1 MFRAVQPGGRPTP
14 STGHGASNVSRVDDE
29 YTVRVRELLPRL
41 HRTAYLL
48 CADWHRADDL
58 VQSTITRL
66 YVKWRRA
73 RTANSLDAYVRAML
87 VRQFLGEQRTGWRS
101 RVRVTD
107 TVPETAGAGVDV
119 DAGVDVRRALAAVPP
134 RQRATLV
141 LRFYCDLT
149 VEQTAEIL
157 GCSTGN
163 VKSQTS
169 RGLDALRRILGP
181 VSDVQGE
188 GALL

>member
-1 MFRAVQPGGRPTP
+1 MSRA
-14 STGHGASNVSRVDDE
+14 DDE
-29 YTVRVRELLPRL
+29 YTTRVRELLPRL
-41 HRTAYLL
+41 RRTAYLL

-58 VQSTITRL
+58 VQATITRL

-73 RTANSLDAYVRAML
+73 QAADHLDAYVRAML
-87 VRQFLGEQRTGWRS
+87 IRQFLGEERTGWWS

-107 TVPETAGAGVDV
+107 RVPEAAGTDDDV
-119 DAGVDVRRALAAVPP
+119 DTGMDVRRALAAVPP
-134 RQRATLV
+134 RQRAALV

-157 GCSTGN
+157 GCSTGT

-169 RGLDALRRILGP
+169 RGLDALRRTLQPAPGTW
-181 VSDVQGE
+181 GE
-188 GALL
+188 EAWR

>member
-1 MFRAVQPGGRPTP
+1 
-14 STGHGASNVSRVDDE
+14 VSRVDEE
-29 YTVRVRELLPRL
+29 YTIRVQELLPRL

-58 VQSTITRL
+58 VQATITRL

-73 RTANSLDAYVRAML
+73 RTADSLDAYVRAML

-107 TVPETAGAGVDV
+107 SVPETAGADVDV
-119 DAGVDVRRALAAVPP
+119 DARVDVRRALAAVPP

-149 VEQTAEIL
+149 VDQTAEVL
-157 GCSTGN
+157 ECSTGN

-169 RGLDALRRILGP
+169 RGLDTLRRILSPTPG
-181 VSDVQGE
+181 VQGK
-188 GALL
+188 GARL

>member
-1 MFRAVQPGGRPTP
+1 M
-14 STGHGASNVSRVDDE
+14 SRVDDE
-29 YTVRVRELLPRL
+29 YTAHVQELLPRL
-41 HRTAYLL
+41 RRTAYLL

-58 VQSTITRL
+58 VQATITRL

-73 RTANSLDAYVRAML
+73 RAAENLDAYVRTML

-101 RVRVTD
+101 RVSVVAD
-107 TVPETAGAGVDV
+107 TPEPVAAGSDV
-119 DAGVDVRRALAAVPP
+119 DAGLDVRRALAAVPA

-149 VEQTAEIL
+149 VDQTAEIL
-157 GCSTGN
+157 GCSSGN

-169 RGLDALRRILGP
+169 RGLAALRRILESAS
-181 VSDVQGE
+181 VREE
-188 GALL
+188 GA

>member
-1 MFRAVQPGGRPTP
+1 M
-14 STGHGASNVSRVDDE
+14 SHVDEE
-29 YTVRVRELLPRL
+29 YTIHVQELLPRL
-41 HRTAYLL
+41 RRTAYLL

-58 VQSTITRL
+58 VQATITRL
-66 YVKWRRA
+66 YVKWWRA
-73 RTANSLDAYVRAML
+73 RTADSLDAYVRAML

-107 TVPETAGAGVDV
+107 SVPETAGADV
-119 DAGVDVRRALAAVPP
+119 DMDARVDVRRALAVVPP

-157 GCSTGN
+157 ECSTGN

-181 VSDVQGE
+181 VPGVQGK
-188 GALL
+188 GAGR

>member
-1 MFRAVQPGGRPTP
+1 MSRA
-14 STGHGASNVSRVDDE
+14 DEE
-29 YTVRVRELLPRL
+29 YTARVRELLPRL

-58 VQSTITRL
+58 VQATITRL

-73 RTANSLDAYVRAML
+73 RTVDFLDAYVRTML

-107 TVPETAGAGVDV
+107 SVPETADAGIDV

-169 RGLDALRRILGP
+169 RGLDALRRILSP
-181 VSDVQGE
+181 APDVE
-188 GALL
+188 GKGTRR

>member
-1 MFRAVQPGGRPTP
+1 M
-14 STGHGASNVSRVDDE
+14 SGADDE
-29 YTVRVRELLPRL
+29 YTVRVQELIPRL

-58 VQSTITRL
+58 VQATITRL

-73 RTANSLDAYVRAML
+73 RTVDLLDAYVRAML

-101 RVRVTD
+101 RVRVSD
-107 TVPETAGAGVDV
+107 SVPERAGADV
-119 DAGVDVRRALAAVPP
+119 DLDAGLDVRRALAAVPP

-141 LRFYCDLT
+141 LRFYCDLS

-181 VSDVQGE
+181 TQGVQGK
-188 GALL
+188 GAWL